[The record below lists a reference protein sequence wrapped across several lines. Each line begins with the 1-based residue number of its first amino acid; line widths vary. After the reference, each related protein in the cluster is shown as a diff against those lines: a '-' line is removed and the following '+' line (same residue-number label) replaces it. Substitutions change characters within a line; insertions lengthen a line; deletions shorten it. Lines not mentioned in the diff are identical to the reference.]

1 MKYLLKVRG
10 RDWYKAPIGK
20 GEVLNKDHAQKFT
33 KEEAEKVNRTWRN
46 RYELIS
52 ISKEVKNE

>member
-10 RDWYKAPIGK
+10 RDWYKALVGR
-20 GEVLNKDHAQKFT
+20 GEVLNKDHAQRFT

-46 RYELIS
+46 RYELMEA
-52 ISKEVKNE
+52 KDEKDE

>member
-10 RDWYKAPIGK
+10 RDWYKGFVGR

-46 RYELIS
+46 RYELI
-52 ISKEVKNE
+52 EVKDA

>member
-10 RDWYKAPIGK
+10 RDWYKSYIGR
-20 GEVLNKDHAQKFT
+20 GEVLNKDHAQRFT

-46 RYELIS
+46 RYEI
-52 ISKEVKNE
+52 IEVKE